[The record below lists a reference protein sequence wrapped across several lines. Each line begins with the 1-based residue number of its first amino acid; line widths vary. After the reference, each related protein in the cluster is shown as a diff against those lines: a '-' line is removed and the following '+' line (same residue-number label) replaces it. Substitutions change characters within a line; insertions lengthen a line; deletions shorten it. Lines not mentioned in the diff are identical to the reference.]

1 MEVGDILRLFVIV
14 SGVFMVVRAILSLAK
29 RKMTEPFCLEWVFLS
44 ALMIL
49 SGALLNPS
57 QMKRYVSTRG
67 LILTIIIV
75 SGVLWGLWFI
85 STQVSILK
93 RKNRELAM
101 QVSLL
106 NNDYEK
112 IIKEL
117 EKLEKENKNMKE
129 IQLRQQLA
137 SITVMDHGI
146 EYRLTPEYVQQHMYA
161 AVINTEKNAEML
173 ERCPH
178 EEISNL
184 SVVAK
189 CELGEGKNLLVTDEF
204 VQLLHM
210 SGEEIIEHAKANS
223 AREGYV
229 CQNLSQIIS
238 QVFAG
243 DLSMQ
248 KEVSEMINISEDD
261 YPMYVV
267 TTSRQYD
274 GASVIVSKPFL
285 EDVHKK
291 LGEDYYVLPSSRHE
305 VLAVPVSRAPELPD
319 LKDLVHMVNQT
330 EVQERD

>member
-67 LILTIIIV
+67 LILILTIIIV

-117 EKLEKENKNMKE
+117 EKLEKEK
-129 IQLRQQLA
+129 
-137 SITVMDHGI
+137 
-146 EYRLTPEYVQQHMYA
+146 
-161 AVINTEKNAEML
+161 
-173 ERCPH
+173 
-178 EEISNL
+178 
-184 SVVAK
+184 
-189 CELGEGKNLLVTDEF
+189 
-204 VQLLHM
+204 
-210 SGEEIIEHAKANS
+210 
-223 AREGYV
+223 
-229 CQNLSQIIS
+229 
-238 QVFAG
+238 
-243 DLSMQ
+243 
-248 KEVSEMINISEDD
+248 
-261 YPMYVV
+261 
-267 TTSRQYD
+267 
-274 GASVIVSKPFL
+274 
-285 EDVHKK
+285 
-291 LGEDYYVLPSSRHE
+291 
-305 VLAVPVSRAPELPD
+305 
-319 LKDLVHMVNQT
+319 
-330 EVQERD
+330 